1 MLTSFRRATKSW
13 IGTAVIVLIGLFIFI
28 GFALS
33 DVQNLGFGNAGLSS
47 STLAEAGGLE
57 ITDRD
62 MSSAMQRR
70 LAQVRE
76 QNPEADYSSLDGD
89 FEPIL
94 QELINARA
102 LEAFARKNGL
112 VLSKRLIDAEIANLP
127 GVKGLDGRV
136 SSEAYQAFLSRQRM
150 SDSEVR
156 ALIAGGL
163 LQRLLLTP
171 AASNARVPIGIAT
184 PYASM
189 LLEERQGQVQL
200 IPLRPF
206 AERLKPTDAQLQQYY
221 LGNRNRYMVPEQR
234 VLRIAP
240 IGPEQVAGI
249 TASDQEVA
257 AFYRANQDV
266 YGAKDIRVISQAVV
280 PDQNVARQIAQR
292 ARSGQSFVEAV
303 RPAGLS
309 AADVSVGPQTRQE
322 FAGLAG
328 DSVAAA
334 AFRAEAG
341 TIVGPVQ
348 SDLGWHVIRIESART
363 QPGKSLAEARSEI
376 AAQITSEK
384 RKEAIADLVDKVQD
398 ALDGGS
404 NFAEAARLANLTVT
418 TTPAITASGV
428 ARGNP
433 GYKFPPEMAAALRG
447 GFELSPS
454 DEPVLEQ
461 LSTPETFALVAPA
474 QVIPAA
480 PAPFAS
486 VREQV
491 EIDWLRQE
499 SSKLARA
506 LATAIAARGGGA
518 TSLADATRQ
527 ANAPGGLPP
536 VQTARAR
543 RIQLSEMGDKVPAPL
558 RILFTTAQDK
568 AQVGA
573 DPEGRGFFV
582 VKVDKII
589 PGNALNQPALIAQV
603 QSQFSEP
610 LAQEYAEAFLAA
622 IRKDVGARRNEAA
635 IAAAKK
641 RIIGGGL

>member
-13 IGTAVIVLIGLFIFI
+13 IGTAVIALIGLFIFI
-28 GFALS
+28 GFALG
-33 DVQNLGFGNAGLSS
+33 DVQTLGFGSAGLSS

-62 MSSAMQRR
+62 MSNAMQRR
-70 LAQVRE
+70 LAQVRQ
-76 QNPEADYSSLDGD
+76 QNPEADYSALAGD

-102 LEAFARKNGL
+102 LEAFARSNGL

-136 SSEAYQAFLSRQRM
+136 STEAYQAFLARQRM

-171 AASNARVPIGIAT
+171 AASNALVPIGIAT

-206 AERLKPTDAQLQQYY
+206 AERLKPSDAQLQQYY
-221 LGNRNRYMVPEQR
+221 AQNRNRYMVPEQR
-234 VLRIAP
+234 VLRIAR
-240 IGPEQVAGI
+240 ISTEQVANV
-249 TASDQEVA
+249 TASDQEIA
-257 AFYRANQDV
+257 AYYNANQAT

-280 PDQNVARQIAQR
+280 PDQTVARQIAQR
-292 ARSGQSFVEAV
+292 ARSGSFVDAV
-303 RPAGLS
+303 RPTGLS

-328 DSVAAA
+328 DQVAAA
-334 AFRAEAG
+334 AFGAQSGA
-341 TIVGPVQ
+341 IVGPLQ
-348 SDLGWHVIRIESART
+348 SDLGWHVVKIESTRT
-363 QPGKSLAEARSEI
+363 QPGKSLAAARPEI
-376 AAQITSEK
+376 AARLTSEK

-404 NFAEAARLANLTVT
+404 NFAEAARVANLPVT

-433 GYKFPPEMAAALRG
+433 GYKFPPELASALRS
-447 GFELSPS
+447 GFELAPS

-461 LSTPETFALVAPA
+461 LSTPESFALVAPA

-480 PAPFAS
+480 PAPFAN
-486 VREQV
+486 VHQQV

-499 SSKLARA
+499 SAKLALA
-506 LATAIAARGGGA
+506 LANAIAARGGGA
-518 TSLADATRQ
+518 TSLGDAARQ
-527 ANAPGGLPP
+527 ANGPSGLPP
-536 VQTARAR
+536 VETARAR

-558 RILFTTAQDK
+558 RTLFATAQGK
-568 AQVGA
+568 AKVGA
-573 DPEGRGFFV
+573 DPEGRGYFV

-610 LAQEYAEAFLAA
+610 LAQEYAQEFLAA
-622 IRKDVGARRNEAA
+622 IREDVGAKRNDAA

>member
-1 MLTSFRRATKSW
+1 MLTSFRRASKSW

-28 GFALS
+28 GFAMG
-33 DVQNLGFGNAGLSS
+33 DVQNLGLGSGGLSS
-47 STLAEAGGLE
+47 TTLAQAGDLE

-76 QNPEADYSSLDGD
+76 QNPEADYSSLGGD
-89 FEPIL
+89 FEAIL

-102 LEAFARKNGL
+102 LEAFAKAHGL
-112 VLSKRLIDAEIANLP
+112 VLSKRLVDAEIANLP

-136 SSEAYQAFLSRQRM
+136 STEAYQAFLTRQRM

-156 ALIAGGL
+156 ALITGGL

-206 AERLKPTDAQLQQYY
+206 AERLKPTDAQLQQFYVQ
-221 LGNRNRYMVPEQR
+221 NRNRYMVPEQR
-234 VLRIAP
+234 VLRIAR
-240 IGPEQVAGI
+240 IGPEQVANV
-249 TASDQEVA
+249 TASDQEIA
-257 AFYRANQDV
+257 AYYNANQAT
-266 YGAKDIRVISQAVV
+266 YGAKEIRVISQAVV

-292 ARSGQSFVEAV
+292 ARSGSFVDAV

-328 DSVAAA
+328 DQVAAA
-334 AFRAEAG
+334 AFRAQAG
-341 TIVGPVQ
+341 TVVGPVQ
-348 SDLGWHVIRIESART
+348 SDLGWHVVRIESVRT
-363 QPGKSLAEARSEI
+363 QPGKSLAAARPEI
-376 AAQITSEK
+376 ATQLTSEK

-404 NFAEAARLANLTVT
+404 NFVDAAKAGSLQVM
-418 TTPAITASGV
+418 TTPAVTASGA

-433 GYKFPPEMAAALRG
+433 TYKFPPELAAALKG
-447 GFELSPS
+447 GFELAPS
-454 DEPVLEQ
+454 DDPVIEQ
-461 LSTPETFALVAPA
+461 VGAESFALVAPA

-480 PAPFAS
+480 PAPLAS

-518 TSLADATRQ
+518 TSLGDAARQ

-558 RILFTTAQDK
+558 RTLFTTAQGK

-573 DPEGRGFFV
+573 DPEGRGYFV

-610 LAQEYAEAFLAA
+610 LAQEYAQEFLAA
-622 IRKDVGARRNEAA
+622 IREDVGAKRNEAA

-641 RIIGGGL
+641 RIISGGL